1 MNTENT
7 HEWSETRIRVRYAE
21 TDQAGVVYHANYL
34 IWFEVGRVELCR
46 DHGFNY
52 RDMEMQSDAILPVI
66 DLKVTYRS
74 PALYDDIILIRTR
87 LKFLRTRSVSFIY
100 EVYRA
105 ADMTLLAEG
114 ETYHVVVNKE
124 GRAKSFP
131 PEFAAK
137 MKSGSK

>member
-1 MNTENT
+1 MNAENGC
-7 HEWSETRIRVRYAE
+7 EWSETRIRVRYAE

-34 IWFEVGRVELCR
+34 VWFEVGRVELCR

-52 RDMEMQSDAILPVI
+52 RDMEKQSDAILPVI

>member
-1 MNTENT
+1 MTNENDYD
-7 HEWSETRIRVRYAE
+7 WSEARVRVRYAE

-34 IWFEVGRVELCR
+34 VWFEVGRVELCR

-52 RDMEMQSDAILPVI
+52 RDMEKQSDAILPVI

-74 PALYDDIILIRTR
+74 PALYDDVVLIRTR

-100 EVYRA
+100 EVYRE

-124 GRAKSFP
+124 GRARSFP
-131 PEFAAK
+131 PEFAAR
-137 MKSGSK
+137 MRTPRG

>member
-1 MNTENT
+1 MTNENDYD
-7 HEWSETRIRVRYAE
+7 WSEARVRVRYAE

-34 IWFEVGRVELCR
+34 VWFEVGRVELCR

-52 RDMEMQSDAILPVI
+52 RDMEKQSDAILPVI

-74 PALYDDIILIRTR
+74 PALYDDVVLIRTR

-100 EVYRA
+100 EVYRE

-124 GRAKSFP
+124 GRARSFP

-137 MKSGSK
+137 MRSKRV

>member
-1 MNTENT
+1 MTNENDFD
-7 HEWSETRIRVRYAE
+7 WSEARVRVRYAE

-34 IWFEVGRVELCR
+34 VWFEVGRVELCR

-52 RDMEMQSDAILPVI
+52 RDMEKQSDAILPVI

-74 PALYDDIILIRTR
+74 PALYDDVVLIRTR

-100 EVYRA
+100 EVYRE

-124 GRAKSFP
+124 GRARSFP
-131 PEFAAK
+131 PEFAAR
-137 MKSGSK
+137 MRTPRS

>member
-1 MNTENT
+1 MNTENS

-34 IWFEVGRVELCR
+34 VWFEVGRVELCR

-52 RDMEMQSDAILPVI
+52 RDMEKQSDAILPVI
-66 DLKVTYRS
+66 DLKITYRS
-74 PALYDDIILIRTR
+74 PALYDDVILIRTR

-137 MKSGSK
+137 MRSSKK

>member
-1 MNTENT
+1 MTNENDYD
-7 HEWSETRIRVRYAE
+7 WSEARVRVRYAE

-34 IWFEVGRVELCR
+34 VWFEVGRVELCR

-52 RDMEMQSDAILPVI
+52 RDMEKQSDAILPVI

-74 PALYDDIILIRTR
+74 PALYDDIVLIRTR

-100 EVYRA
+100 EVYRE

-124 GRAKSFP
+124 GRARSFP

-137 MKSGSK
+137 MRSKRE

>member
-1 MNTENT
+1 MTNENDFD
-7 HEWSETRIRVRYAE
+7 WSEARVRVRYAE

-34 IWFEVGRVELCR
+34 VWFEVGRVELCR

-52 RDMEMQSDAILPVI
+52 RDMEKQSDAILPVI

-74 PALYDDIILIRTR
+74 PALYDDVVLIRTR

-100 EVYRA
+100 EVYRE

-124 GRAKSFP
+124 GRARSFP
-131 PEFAAK
+131 PEFAAR
-137 MKSGSK
+137 MRTPRG

>member
-1 MNTENT
+1 MNNENDYD
-7 HEWSETRIRVRYAE
+7 WSEARVRVRYAE

-52 RDMEMQSDAILPVI
+52 RDMEKQSDAILPVI

-74 PALYDDIILIRTR
+74 PALYDDIVLIRTR

-100 EVYRA
+100 EVYRE

-124 GRAKSFP
+124 GRARSFP
-131 PEFAAK
+131 PEFAARMRTPK
-137 MKSGSK
+137 I

>member
-1 MNTENT
+1 MTNENDYD
-7 HEWSETRIRVRYAE
+7 WSEARVRVRYAE

-34 IWFEVGRVELCR
+34 VWFEVGRVELCR

-52 RDMEMQSDAILPVI
+52 RDMEKQSDAILPVI

-74 PALYDDIILIRTR
+74 PALYDDVVLIRTR

-100 EVYRA
+100 EVYRE

-124 GRAKSFP
+124 GRARSFP

-137 MKSGSK
+137 MRSKRG

>member
-1 MNTENT
+1 MNTENI
-7 HEWSETRIRVRYAE
+7 HNWSETRIRVRYAE

-34 IWFEVGRVELCR
+34 VWFEVGRVELCR

-52 RDMEMQSDAILPVI
+52 RDMEKQSDAILPVI

-74 PALYDDIILIRTR
+74 PALYDDVILIRTR

-100 EVYRA
+100 EVYRDT
-105 ADMTLLAEG
+105 DMTLLAEG

-137 MKSGSK
+137 MRSSKK

>member
-1 MNTENT
+1 MTNENDYD
-7 HEWSETRIRVRYAE
+7 WSEARVRVRYAE

-34 IWFEVGRVELCR
+34 VWFEVGRVELCR

-52 RDMEMQSDAILPVI
+52 RDMEKQSDAILPVI

-74 PALYDDIILIRTR
+74 PALYDDIVLIRTR

-100 EVYRA
+100 EVYRE

-124 GRAKSFP
+124 GRARSFP

-137 MKSGSK
+137 MRSKRG

>member
-1 MNTENT
+1 MNAENGY
-7 HEWSETRIRVRYAE
+7 EWSETRIRVRYAE

-34 IWFEVGRVELCR
+34 VWFEVGRVELCR

-52 RDMEMQSDAILPVI
+52 RDMEKQSDAILPVI

-137 MKSGSK
+137 IKSGSK